1 MFGQTWRELLAEVQM
16 AFILFLAAASFDAL
30 EFWKQAVALMCTCGK
45 GFSASYTPHASG
57 DGDGDVAAA
66 PLQHTVEDHV
76 EMMSEFIRVLRRQLE
91 HVPAD
96 FFRDELAKANFLGPA
111 LAALLQLGEA
121 AVGDLMTRQQQDAR
135 INQKVNVPLFE
146 RRLRRLKSLLAQ
158 RFGLAA
164 DELDA
169 DLLANH
175 EDAPVVVD
183 AATSSAH
190 VDADSEPRA
199 SAGSDPET
207 TGAPGAAAV
216 ATPAVSVPRMS
227 WMLEPPT

>member
-1 MFGQTWRELLAEVQM
+1 M

-45 GFSASYTPHASG
+45 GFSASHTPYAS
-57 DGDGDVAAA
+57 GDGDVAAA

-121 AVGDLMTRQQQDAR
+121 AVGDLSTQQQQDAR

-164 DELDA
+164 EELDA

-183 AATSSAH
+183 ATTSSAH
-190 VDADSEPRA
+190 VGADSDPRA
-199 SAGSDPET
+199 SAGPETET
-207 TGAPGAAAV
+207 TGAPGAAAA

-227 WMLEPPT
+227 WMLEPPA